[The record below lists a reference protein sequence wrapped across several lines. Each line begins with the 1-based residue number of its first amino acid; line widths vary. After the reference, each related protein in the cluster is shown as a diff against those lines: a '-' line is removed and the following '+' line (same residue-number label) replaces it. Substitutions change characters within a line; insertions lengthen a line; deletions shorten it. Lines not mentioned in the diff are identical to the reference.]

1 MEVKP
6 MMSPSLKQM
15 GHSHGPAGYN
25 RLALLSLS
33 PICFALGVGAGGGGG
48 TSAGSDQ
55 LAASLAPTELAS
67 PRTLRG
73 TSGFSL

>member
-1 MEVKP
+1 
-6 MMSPSLKQM
+6 MMSQFQLVHL
-15 GHSHGPAGYN
+15 GHSHGPAGSITD
-25 RLALLSLS
+25 LHASAPL
-33 PICFALGVGAGGGGG
+33 PFALHWGLVAGESGG
-48 TSAGSDQ
+48 TSAGSYL